1 MLYVM
6 SALDAAQLS
15 ALKELEADLGC
26 SILALTKMD
35 IIDDGI
41 SENALSKL
49 QNLEN
54 ALGVALVAVKQD

>member
-35 IIDDGI
+35 IIDDAI
-41 SENALSKL
+41 SENGLSKL